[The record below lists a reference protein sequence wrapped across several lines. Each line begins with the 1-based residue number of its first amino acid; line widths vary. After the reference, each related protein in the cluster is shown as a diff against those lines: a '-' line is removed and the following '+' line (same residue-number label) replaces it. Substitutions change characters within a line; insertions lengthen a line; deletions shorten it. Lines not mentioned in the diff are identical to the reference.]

1 MVLSLNHQIQFVKDQ
16 QADIIASLHAECEE
30 LEEEIMGLNLEVKYS
45 LLGLYTFCSF
55 CFSNFVLRFTL
66 QR

>member
-30 LEEEIMGLNLEVKYS
+30 LEEEIMGLNLEV
-45 LLGLYTFCSF
+45 
-55 CFSNFVLRFTL
+55 
-66 QR
+66 